1 MPPVNLGLHFP
12 GIGSLL
18 RLKLAPATARKMLLE
33 AHKWTGKEALQ
44 EGIVD
49 AVVPPERM
57 LEVAVEWGRRVAPRA
72 KMGVFSLLRNEL
84 YGEAGRAF
92 REISFVYG
100 RRTGREAKAKI

>member
-1 MPPVNLGLHFP
+1 
-12 GIGSLL
+12 
-18 RLKLAPATARKMLLE
+18 MLLE